1 MAATVGEAHASEFY
15 IVKFAVLTTYMQSK
29 AFLSLRSHLLVLHAP
44 NFFLLV
50 QVHEGL
56 LVQVFF
62 DDVA

>member
-15 IVKFAVLTTYMQSK
+15 IVKFAVLTTYVQSK
-29 AFLSLRSHLLVLHAP
+29 AFLSPRSHLLVLHAP

>member
-15 IVKFAVLTTYMQSK
+15 IVKFAVLTTYVQSK
-29 AFLSLRSHLLVLHAP
+29 AFLSPRSHLLVLHAP
-44 NFFLLV
+44 NFFPPCP
-50 QVHEGL
+50 

>member
-15 IVKFAVLTTYMQSK
+15 IVKFAVLTTYVQSK
-29 AFLSLRSHLLVLHAP
+29 AFLSPRSHLLVLHAP
-44 NFFLLV
+44 NFFLV